1 MSATP
6 SPAAKYVGE
15 FVGTYMLVLTVGC
28 NVLTGS
34 PVWGVTS
41 IACTLMVMIYAL
53 GNVSGANFN
62 PAVSLALLL
71 TGNMEMPEA
80 LKYMACQVAGGILA
94 GFSYS
99 LAFWETFNLQPTAG
113 FSLWQAGL
121 AEIIY
126 TFMLCFVVLNVAVAD
141 NTEEKPNQYYG
152 LAIGFV
158 VVAGGYGAGHISGGC
173 FNPAVALGI
182 DVSSFG
188 LGFGYS
194 IAYLCFE
201 FIGAA
206 MAAGLYKV
214 VRTEEEGKQLMAKL
228 VSEFLGTFMLVLT
241 VGLNVLGGSK
251 APVFSIAASLMC
263 MIYALG
269 SVSGANF
276 NPAVTLCLLITN
288 RPSVLDRKTGL
299 FYMIV
304 QLAAGIAAGFT
315 YMFMEAGK
323 TFPLGPGT
331 RYTMGQAAFAEIV
344 FTFLLCYVVC
354 SVATVQ
360 KDKALTQY
368 FGLAIGSCVTA
379 GGYAIGAVSG
389 GSLNPAVSFGIAVSK
404 MEMAS
409 VGNAFLYTIFEFI
422 GAAIAGCVFM
432 MVTHTT
438 DDSFK
443 DDKLS
448 A

>member
-1 MSATP
+1 MSA
-6 SPAAKYVGE
+6 SPTAKYVGE
-15 FVGTYMLVLTVGC
+15 FIGTYMLVLTVGC
-28 NVLTGS
+28 NVLTGV

-62 PAVSLALLL
+62 PAVTLALLL
-71 TGNMEMPEA
+71 TKNTEVKEA
-80 LKYMACQVAGGILA
+80 AIYMGCQIAGGILA

-99 LAFWETFNLQPTAG
+99 LAFWETFNLQPTPG
-113 FSLWQAGL
+113 FALWQAGL
-121 AEIIY
+121 AEMIY
-126 TFMLCFVVLNVAVAD
+126 TFMLCFVVLNCCCSAD
-141 NTEEKPNQYYG
+141 AGNQYFG

-173 FNPAVALGI
+173 FNPAVAIGI

-206 MAAGLYKV
+206 IAAGLFTV
-214 VRTEEEGKQLMAKL
+214 VRSEDASKKLMAKL

-276 NPAVTLCLLITN
+276 NPAVTLCLLVTK
-288 RPSVLDRKTGL
+288 RDHVLDRKTGML
-299 FYMIV
+299 YMVV
-304 QLAAGIAAGFT
+304 QLAAGIVAGFT

-323 TFPLGPGT
+323 TFPLGPGA
-331 RYTMGQAAFAEIV
+331 RYTMAQAACAEV
-344 FTFLLCYVVC
+344 AYTFLLCYVVC
-354 SVATVQ
+354 SVATTN
-360 KDKALTQY
+360 KPLTQY

-389 GSLNPAVSFGIAVSK
+389 GSLNPAVSFGIAVSH
-404 MEMAS
+404 MSA
-409 VGNAFLYTIFEFI
+409 VAVANAFFYTIFEFV
-422 GAAIAGCVFM
+422 GAIIAGCIFM
-432 MVTHTT
+432 MVTHAGDETF
-438 DDSFK
+438 SAE
-443 DDKLS
+443 KLS